1 MTNDKWLLECRK
13 RENIC
18 GRTLKGRALLVIDYL
33 LSEIGSE
40 DPLLT
45 KIYCIAHCASGVCEN
60 KHEGWKQETEEL
72 YQKLIGGKE

>member
-33 LSEIGSE
+33 LSEIGPKG
-40 DPLLT
+40 PLLT
-45 KIYCIAHCASGVCEN
+45 KIYCIAHCTSGVCEN
-60 KHEGWKQETEEL
+60 KHKGWKQETEEL
-72 YQKLIGGKE
+72 FQKLIGEKE